1 MYMEKYVVCGKLTVT
16 GDLTVNGTISDVRN
30 ISSLIKILNEG
41 NYKDI
46 MELTDDKRTV
56 ENLIVDDIVLI
67 NFDCEGKSE
76 LIICGSSICLNS
88 QVLE

>member
-1 MYMEKYVVCGKLTVT
+1 MYMAKYVVCGQLIVT

-30 ISSLIKILNEG
+30 MSSLIKILSEG

-46 MELTDDKRTV
+46 MELTDNKRTV
-56 ENLIVDDIVLI
+56 KNLIVDDIVLI
-67 NFDCEGKSE
+67 NFDCKGKSE
-76 LIICGSSICLNS
+76 LVISGSSICLNS